1 MAPGMY
7 LHTLIPRKG
16 GREVTT
22 VPELKLIVL
31 GSACRLPN
39 LANYLIKAEREL
51 WGLLEGP
58 WAGVDGNAYRRSWG
72 QQVLPLHV
80 DGLLLQIPGIDARHT

>member
-1 MAPGMY
+1 MPDG
-7 LHTLIPRKG
+7 
-16 GREVTT
+16 
-22 VPELKLIVL
+22 KLMVL

-58 WAGVDGNAYRRSWG
+58 WAGVDGNAFRRSWG
-72 QQVLPLHV
+72 QQVFSLYADGLPLQISDTDAWHTEKTKY
-80 DGLLLQIPGIDARHT
+80 LLGQPFLCLPVY